1 MTTLIQIT
9 MFALAV
15 VVTDK
20 ILKRRGKNKMKD
32 RNKTAVYEITCV
44 SEEVTDYAKEKIAL
58 FGKRFEG
65 HPNDPDII
73 MMEFYGLDYEDIKGV
88 HYRFI
93 EENNYIG
100 D

>member
-1 MTTLIQIT
+1 MNDTQNTTRSTSVLRY
-9 MFALAV
+9 
-15 VVTDK
+15 DSNHYE
-20 ILKRRGKNKMKD
+20 GEEEMKD
-32 RNKTAVYEITCV
+32 RNKLAVYEITCV
-44 SEEVTDYAKEKIAL
+44 PEGVSGYVKEKIAL

-88 HYRFI
+88 QYRFI
-93 EENNYIG
+93 EEINYYE